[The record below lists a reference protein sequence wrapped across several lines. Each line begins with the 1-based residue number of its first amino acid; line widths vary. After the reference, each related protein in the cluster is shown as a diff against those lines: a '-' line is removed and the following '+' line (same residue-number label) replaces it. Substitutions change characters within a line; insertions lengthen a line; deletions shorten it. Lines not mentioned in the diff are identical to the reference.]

1 MSELSDQAI
10 VRKVLAGETAAFTFL
25 VDRYERVVFNAAY
38 RITSDR
44 QDAEDV
50 TQTVF
55 MKVFENLRVYN
66 SRYRFYS
73 WMYRIAVNEALNH
86 QARSRNR
93 TSVDI
98 EETREPGEVDQS
110 LESKELEE
118 QVQEAI
124 FALEPGDR
132 ALVVLKHFQGFSYDE
147 ISFILDV
154 PVRKV
159 KSRLY
164 TARQR
169 LKEQLINTRVAGT

>member
-1 MSELSDQAI
+1 MSELSDQVI
-10 VRKVLAGETAAFTFL
+10 VRRVLAGETATFALL

-38 RITSDR
+38 RITNDR

-55 MKVFENLRVYN
+55 MKVFENLRLYN
-66 SRYRFYS
+66 PRYRFYS

-86 QARSRNR
+86 QARSRVR
-93 TSVDI
+93 AAVDLSESSDI
-98 EETREPGEVDQS
+98 GREDRP
-110 LESKELEE
+110 LESKEMEE

-124 FALEPGDR
+124 YALEPGDR
-132 ALVVLKHFQGFSYDE
+132 ALVILKHFQGFSYDE
-147 ISFILDV
+147 IGYILDL

-169 LKEQLINTRVAGT
+169 LKDLLITSRLTST

>member
-10 VRKVLAGETAAFTFL
+10 VRRVLAGETAAFAFL
-25 VDRYERVVFNAAY
+25 VDRYERVVYNAAF
-38 RITSDR
+38 RITGDR

-50 TQTVF
+50 AQTVF

-86 QARSRNR
+86 QARLRNR
-93 TSVDI
+93 SALDLSETHDI
-98 EETREPGEVDQS
+98 GVEDKG

-124 FALEPGDR
+124 YALDPGDR
-132 ALVVLKHFQGFSYDE
+132 ALVVLKHFQGFSYE
-147 ISFILDV
+147 EMGYILDL

-169 LKEQLINTRVAGT
+169 LKEQLITSRVSNT